1 MDQITARRA
10 TAISL
15 GIPGFHDAAGRA
27 VTTPATTPTSE
38 IP

>member
-1 MDQITARRA
+1 MDQITTRRA

-27 VTTPATTPTSE
+27 VTTPATIPAHE